1 MKILKIISLS
11 LFVGVLL
18 YFSAMVFRSLGV
30 VDTPSTLSTEH
41 FLISFQGIY
50 QEEAH
55 AVANYLEGNYERVR
69 NALNDPDHEVVHV
82 FIHGTQS
89 DFNNATGLVK
99 SNANGTSRGPNE
111 FHFLWTTW
119 FNSIFPN
126 DPLKT
131 AVHEFTHCVQLN
143 ILIKKAQQE
152 FSEEEMKSFDRSFEE
167 KFIRDYPQWFWEA
180 ICDYEAGVVN
190 RISIRYA
197 MRKKPT
203 LQSLNTSNQI
213 YNVGY
218 TIIDYI
224 VQKWGAD
231 KLPSLITS
239 YVDVENVLAVSESDF
254 EKGWV
259 EYVDNKY

>member
-1 MKILKIISLS
+1 MKILKIILVS
-11 LFVGVLL
+11 LFAGALL
-18 YFSAMVFRSLGV
+18 YFSAMLIRRLGV
-30 VDTPSTLSTEH
+30 VGTPSTLSTKH

-50 QEEAH
+50 NEEAN

-69 NALNDPDHEVVHV
+69 RALGDPDHDVVHV
-82 FIHGTQS
+82 FIHATQS
-89 DFNNATGLVK
+89 DFNNATELVN
-99 SNANGTSRGPNE
+99 STANGTSRGPNE

-152 FSEEEMKSFDRSFEE
+152 FSQEEMKSFDRSFEE

-190 RISIRYA
+190 RLSVKYA
-197 MRKKPT
+197 MRSKPT
-203 LQSLNTSNQI
+203 LQSLNNNNQI

-224 VQKWGAD
+224 VQQWGAE

-239 YVDVENVLAVSESDF
+239 YVDIEKVLAVSEADF

-259 EYVDNKY
+259 VYVAHKY